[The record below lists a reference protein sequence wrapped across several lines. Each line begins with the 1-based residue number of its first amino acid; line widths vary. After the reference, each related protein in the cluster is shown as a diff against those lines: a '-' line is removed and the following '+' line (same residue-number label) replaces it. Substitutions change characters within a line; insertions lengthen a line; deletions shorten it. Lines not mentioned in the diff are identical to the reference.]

1 MRFFVVFLAIFLSVL
16 FGLHYYVLR
25 RLSRIFE
32 FACPW
37 KVVLLVFFLGTANFI
52 GTMIAARQVWNE
64 AVRLWWIATVSYLG
78 LLWIAFWFLLVY
90 ALAQFAAKFMH
101 PIPARVS
108 QYIVVVGLTA
118 LVSYS
123 VYHARQIQVKT
134 VEIFSDKLDEP
145 VTIVQLTDLHL
156 GAVNRQ
162 SFVERVAAQ
171 TNALNPDFVAITG
184 DLLDMG
190 ASAEMVQGFKRLKAP
205 AFFVWGNHDRFLAAG
220 RAEEILAA
228 TPIRILKNEAVFYN
242 DTLQII
248 GLDYLERQ
256 PDVEVKPVLTSL
268 SPSHEAFTLLLS
280 HAPVD
285 FPDLGDH
292 PIDLQLAGHTHSGQ
306 IFPFTLIVKSRYPRL
321 RGLYT
326 REDRAIYVSSGT
338 GAWGP
343 PMRLGTD
350 SEITLI
356 RLLPLPAAPQE
367 RFLVR
372 QNSSDSSR
380 SQDFSG
386 IRLRI
391 AR

>member
-1 MRFFVVFLAIFLSVL
+1 MRFFVMFLGIFLSVL

-25 RLSRIFE
+25 RLSQIFE
-32 FACPW
+32 FACTW
-37 KVVLLVFFLGTANFI
+37 KVVFPIFFLATANFI
-52 GTMIAARQVWNE
+52 GTMFAARQVWNE

-78 LLWIAFWFLLVY
+78 VLWIAFWFLLVY
-90 ALAQFAAKFMH
+90 ALVQSVANFVR
-101 PIPARVS
+101 PIPARAS
-108 QYIVVVGLTA
+108 QYIVVIGLLA

-123 VYHARQIQVKT
+123 VYHARQIQIKT
-134 VEIFSDKLDEP
+134 VEIFSDKVDEP

-156 GAVNRQ
+156 GAINREH
-162 SFVERVAAQ
+162 FVERVVAQ
-171 TNALNPDFVAITG
+171 TNALEPDLIVITG

-190 ASAEMVQGFKRLKAP
+190 ASSEMVQGFNRLKAP
-205 AFFVWGNHDRFLAAG
+205 AFFVWGNHDQFLKSG
-220 RAEEILAA
+220 RVEEILET
-228 TPIRILKNEAVFYN
+228 TPIRILKNETVLYH

-256 PDVEVKPVLTSL
+256 PDVEVKPILTSL

-280 HAPVD
+280 HAPID

-306 IFPFTLIVKSRYPRL
+306 IFPFELIVRSRYPRY

-326 REDRAIYVSSGT
+326 QGDRSLYVSTGT
-338 GAWGP
+338 GTWGP

-356 RLLPLPAAPQE
+356 RLLPLPDKSEE
-367 RFLVR
+367 RYLVHQAE
-372 QNSSDSSR
+372 QNTSDI
-380 SQDFSG
+380 QDD
-386 IRLRI
+386 
-391 AR
+391 